1 MRQERIDGAL
11 SAQLGPAG
19 VAEHV
24 RGLVPGVA
32 AVREQVSAI
41 VTDVR
46 ERGDSALL
54 ELTSR
59 YDLGGGE
66 PKPLRVSQAELD
78 AAITQM
84 PHDVIAG
91 LQVAIANV
99 SEVAS
104 AGIGGDRVISLRQGH
119 TIAVRE
125 LPVDSAAVYVPG
137 GRAPYPSTA
146 VMGVVTA
153 RAAGVLDVC
162 VVSPPGPDGEIS
174 RGVLGACRLLGV
186 QCVYRVG
193 GAQAIAAVAYG
204 TESVARVD
212 VVVGPGNLY
221 VQEAKREL
229 SDVIGIDAIAGPSDL
244 ALVAGADADP
254 RVAALDLLAQAEHG
268 DASLVVL
275 IACEQDTI
283 DAIMDEVDAHGLDA
297 PGAVLAT
304 VHAQSPVQAVEIADR
319 IAPEHLQL
327 VGAEME
333 ALSQRIRHAGCLFVG
348 AGAGTAFG
356 DYVAGSNHILPT
368 GGSARFASGL
378 NARVFTRRM
387 AEVRI
392 PPEAAE
398 MLAAAGAPIAR
409 IEGFEFHAAS
419 MEARSGER
427 PAAAATAAE
436 AGAAETATG
445 ETGAAGTGAAGTE
458 GPPPPSAS
466 EEGGQQDHPNIGEN
480 R

>member
-1 MRQERIDGAL
+1 MKRETFSRERCE
-11 SAQLGPAG
+11 QLGASG

-24 RGLVPGVA
+24 RALVPGVA

-41 VTDVR
+41 VADVKA
-46 ERGDSALL
+46 RGDQALL

-59 YDLGGGE
+59 YDLRGGG
-66 PKPLRVSQAELD
+66 PLPLQVAQAELD
-78 AAITQM
+78 AAIVKM
-84 PHDVIAG
+84 PRDVIAG

-99 SEVAS
+99 SEVAA
-104 AGIGGDRVISLRQGH
+104 AGVHGDRVVSMRQGH
-119 TIAVRE
+119 TIALRE

-146 VMGVVTA
+146 VMGVVAA

-162 VVSPPGPDGEIS
+162 VISPPGPDGEIAP
-174 RGVLGACRLLGV
+174 GVLGACRLLGV
-186 QCVYRVG
+186 QRVYRVG
-193 GAQAIAAVAYG
+193 GAQAVAAVAYG
-204 TESVARVD
+204 TRSIPRAD

-254 RVAALDLLAQAEHG
+254 RLVALDLLAQAEHG
-268 DASLVVL
+268 DGSLVVL
-275 IACEQDTI
+275 IASEQETI
-283 DAIMDEVDAHGLDA
+283 DAVTREIDAHALDA
-297 PGAVLAT
+297 PGAVLAV
-304 VHAQSPVQAVEIADR
+304 VHATSPVQAVEIADR
-319 IAPEHLQL
+319 IAPEHMQL
-327 VGAEME
+327 IGTDAE
-333 ALSQRIRHAGCLFVG
+333 ALSQRVRHAGCLFVG
-348 AGAGTAFG
+348 PCAGTAFG

-409 IEGFEFHAAS
+409 IEGFAFHAAS
-419 MEARSGER
+419 MEARAGER
-427 PAAAATAAE
+427 PPA
-436 AGAAETATG
+436 
-445 ETGAAGTGAAGTE
+445 
-458 GPPPPSAS
+458 P
-466 EEGGQQDHPNIGEN
+466 QIGDN